1 MAKGKL
7 EKQKREIQKIEN
19 QKSKTHQLDKKTNT
33 FRKNAVLYLRVNAK
47 TAMENSHLLKAQQTQ
62 LLSYC
67 ESHNYHIKNVYLDV
81 DTGESLKREGL
92 QALLKVVQT
101 KHHAIDIL
109 VVKNLRSLASTV
121 NTLTALIV
129 LLNEKRVELKTLDKP
144 LKPSRQLPLWHYVH
158 LLQPPQA
165 TVEPINK
172 PSSKPR
178 SKSQSKSRIKKSKVN
193 KVKQVT
199 RKTRK
204 K

>member
-121 NTLTALIV
+121 NMLTALIV
-129 LLNEKRVELKTLDKP
+129 LLNEKKVELKTIDKP
-144 LKPSRQLPLWHYVH
+144 FKPSRQLPLWHYVH
-158 LLQPPQA
+158 LLHPPQ
-165 TVEPINK
+165 TMSETIITPSLKKGKVRKVK
-172 PSSKPR
+172 P
-178 SKSQSKSRIKKSKVN
+178 
-193 KVKQVT
+193 KVKQEVT
-199 RKTRK
+199 LTKRTIK
-204 K
+204 KQ